1 MSSSSSIAAARR
13 RRTGP
18 PPSSTS
24 SSTNTPSQSVPG
36 IRPGQTPPPSN
47 QNTSPNPYMI
57 LQQHHVKINS
67 IEQAIHNLVSQSK
80 TQSSVASNV
89 NNGQPVDIDNI
100 SETILSRLDSQL
112 NLNVLYEND
121 ERLSTEIEN
130 LNKVIH
136 NQQMTIN
143 GLNQTLYYILQQL
156 DITAQSDVTSELIT
170 GDSNQVKS
178 SVAET
183 GTQVSSDNL
192 SDEVCNSNNFPPPMP
207 DELLSKSV

>member
-18 PPSSTS
+18 PPVS

-36 IRPGQTPPPSN
+36 ARPGQTPPPN
-47 QNTSPNPYMI
+47 QNTPPNPYMI
-57 LQQHHVKINS
+57 LQQHHIKINS
-67 IEQAIHNLVSQSK
+67 MEQAIHNLVTQSK
-80 TQSSVASNV
+80 TQSSNSNV
-89 NNGQPVDIDNI
+89 GNDQSVDIENI

-121 ERLSTEIEN
+121 ERLSAEIEN
-130 LNKVIH
+130 LNKIIH
-136 NQQMTIN
+136 TQQMTIN

-156 DITAQSDVTSELIT
+156 NIKAPTDDTGELIT
-170 GDSNQVKS
+170 SDSIQHEY
-178 SVAET
+178 SVAEN

-192 SDEVCNSNNFPPPMP
+192 SDDVYNGNNFPPPMP
-207 DELLSKSV
+207 DELLSKSA